1 MAKKNGYLFP
11 KMKMRMSMMITTMIM
26 MMTTM
31 NTKMTTAC
39 KGHVKKIHQAC
50 LQSKPY
56 SLSNGDTGT

>member
-1 MAKKNGYLFP
+1 
-11 KMKMRMSMMITTMIM
+11 MMTTTMIM

-39 KGHVKKIHQAC
+39 KGHVKKKIHHAC
-50 LQSKPY
+50 LQSKPH

>member
-1 MAKKNGYLFP
+1 
-11 KMKMRMSMMITTMIM
+11 MMITTMIM